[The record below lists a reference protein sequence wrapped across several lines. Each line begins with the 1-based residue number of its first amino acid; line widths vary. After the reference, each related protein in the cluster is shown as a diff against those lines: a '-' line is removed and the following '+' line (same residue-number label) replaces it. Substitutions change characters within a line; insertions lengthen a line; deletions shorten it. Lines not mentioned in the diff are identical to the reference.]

1 MDTKFSYKI
10 NVTYWNDNLDDK
22 FILVPISLD
31 DDVKDQL
38 NSNVKDFVKKH
49 LSKHHNDFTK
59 SNENK
64 QKKSI
69 YQLA

>member
-1 MDTKFSYKI
+1 MDTKFSYIIK
-10 NVTYWNDNLDDK
+10 VTYWNNNLDDK

-31 DDVKDQL
+31 DNVKDQL

-49 LSKHHNDFTK
+49 LSKHHNDFIK

-69 YQLA
+69 YQIA